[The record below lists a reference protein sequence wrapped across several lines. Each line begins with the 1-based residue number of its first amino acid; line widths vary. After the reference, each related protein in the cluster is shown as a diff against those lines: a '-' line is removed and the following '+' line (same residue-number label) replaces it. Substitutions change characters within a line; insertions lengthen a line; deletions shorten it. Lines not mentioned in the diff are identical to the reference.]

1 MLKLPTFVP
10 ALTRRDIPRFEDL
23 TFEQLEE
30 LQEACLYPW
39 ERAHMRSEELLIDE
53 PVRATFFDTTNA
65 RMRHLVLAEARE
77 EQRRKERVT
86 PRGG

>member
-65 RMRHLVLAEARE
+65 RSVELLRE
-77 EQRRKERVT
+77 EMRDFRTNFPK
-86 PRGG
+86 